1 MGEIRHVLLA
11 RLLSL
16 LVPSVSRAYHEGGQS
31 ALFYGMLPTVELLPL
46 GRVAYQLYVSKSDDQ
61 MVGRNDKNEL
71 AP

>member
-31 ALFYGMLPTVELLPL
+31 ALFHGKLPTVELF
-46 GRVAYQLYVSKSDDQ
+46 QLKSVRFITLA
-61 MVGRNDKNEL
+61 MPAMNYL